1 VKLPRQFFQPLAIGA
16 PAPMRELPVRLE
28 RMIHFVP
35 PHLDKLRAKVPE
47 LVAQVDVVLGNL
59 EDAIPVEAKQAARAG
74 FIDMAKAVDYGATG
88 LWTRINA
95 LNSPWALDD
104 VTEIVGAVG
113 NRLDV
118 IMLPKVDGP
127 WDIHYL
133 DQLLAQL
140 EARHK
145 IKKPILIHAILETA
159 QGVNN
164 VEAIATASPRMHGMS
179 LGPADLAASRAM
191 KTTRVG
197 GGHPD
202 YKVIA
207 DAPQVGSTRLGQS
220 KDSISGK
227 PEIDGDAP
235 RAAYQQDL
243 WHYTIAK
250 MVDACAAAGIKPFYG
265 PFGDF
270 SDAVACEAQFR
281 NAFLMGCLGAWSLHP
296 SQIAIAKTVFSPD
309 PAEVAFAKKIVAAM
323 PDGAGAVMIDGKMQ
337 DDATWKQAKVLLDL
351 ARLVAAKDPEMGAR
365 YAL

>member
-1 VKLPRQFFQPLAIGA
+1 MKSPRQFYQPLAVGA
-16 PAPMRELPVRLE
+16 PAPLRELPVRLE

-35 PHLDKLRAKVPE
+35 PHVEKMRAKAAD
-47 LVAQVDVVLGNL
+47 LARQVDVVLGNL
-59 EDAIPVEAKQAARAG
+59 EDAIPVDAKEVARRG
-74 FIDMAKAVDYGATG
+74 FIEMAKATDFGATG
-88 LWTRINA
+88 LWTRVNA
-95 LNSPWALDD
+95 LNSPWVLDD
-104 VTEIVGAVG
+104 VTELVAALP
-113 NRLDV
+113 NKLDV
-118 IMLPKVDGP
+118 VMLPKVDGP

-140 EARHK
+140 EAKHGAKR
-145 IKKPILIHAILETA
+145 PILIHAILETA

-207 DAPQVGSTRLGQS
+207 DADPKSAN
-220 KDSISGK
+220 
-227 PEIDGDAP
+227 AP
-235 RAAYQQDL
+235 RSTAQQDL

-270 SDAVACEAQFR
+270 SDPAACEAQFR
-281 NAFLMGCLGAWSLHP
+281 NAFLMGCVGAWSLHP
-296 SQIAIAKTVFSPD
+296 SQIDIAKNVFSPD

-337 DDATWKQAKVLLDL
+337 DDATWKQAKVLIDL
-351 ARLVAAKDPEMGAR
+351 ARLVAAKDPAMAAR

>member
-1 VKLPRQFFQPLAIGA
+1 MKLPRQFFAPLAIGA
-16 PAPMRELPVRLE
+16 PAPLRELPVRLE

-35 PHLDKLRAKVPE
+35 PHNEKVRAKVPD
-47 LVAQVDVVLGNL
+47 LVRQVDVVLGNL
-59 EDAIPVEAKQAARAG
+59 EDAVPVDAKLAARNG
-74 FIDMAKAVDYGATG
+74 FIEMAKAVEFGSTG
-88 LWTRINA
+88 LWTRVNA

-104 VTEIVGAVG
+104 ITEIVGAVG
-113 NRLDV
+113 GKVDV

-127 WDIHYL
+127 WEIHYL

-145 IKKPILIHAILETA
+145 LKKPILIHAILETA

-164 VEAIATASPRMHGMS
+164 VEAIATASPRMQGMS

-202 YKVIA
+202 YKVLA
-207 DAPQVGSTRLGQS
+207 DAPQVGSSPR
-220 KDSISGK
+220 
-227 PEIDGDAP
+227 DAF
-235 RAAYQQDL
+235 QQDL

-270 SDAVACEAQFR
+270 SDGAACEAQFR

-296 SQIAIAKTVFSPD
+296 SQIEIAKKVFSPD
-309 PAEVAFAKKIVAAM
+309 TAEVAFAKKIVDAM

-351 ARLVAAKDPEMGAR
+351 ARLVAAKDPAMAAR
-365 YAL
+365 YAVQV

>member
-1 VKLPRQFFQPLAIGA
+1 MKLPRQFFAPLAIGA
-16 PAPMRELPVRLE
+16 PAPLRELPVQLE

-35 PHLDKLRAKVPE
+35 PHVEKLRAKVAE
-47 LVAQVDVVLGNL
+47 LARDVDVVLGNL
-59 EDAIPVEAKQAARAG
+59 EDAIPIDAKEAARAG
-74 FIDMAKAVDYGATG
+74 FIEMAGSTDFGATG

-104 VTEIVGAVG
+104 VTAIVGAVG
-113 NRLDV
+113 GKLDV

-140 EARHK
+140 EARHA

-164 VEAIATASPRMHGMS
+164 VEAIAAASPRMHGMS

-197 GGHPD
+197 GGHPE
-202 YKVIA
+202 YKMLA
-207 DAPQVGSTRLGQS
+207 DAPTKG
-220 KDSISGK
+220 SISGK
-227 PEIDGDAP
+227 ADIDGAAP

-250 MVDACAAAGIKPFYG
+250 MVDACAAVGIKAFYG

-270 SDAVACEAQFR
+270 SDPAACEVQFR
-281 NAFLMGCLGAWSLHP
+281 NAFLLGCAGAWSLHP
-296 SQIAIAKTVFSPD
+296 SQIDIAKRVYSPD
-309 PAEVAFAKKIVAAM
+309 PGEVAFAKKIVDAM

-337 DDATWKQAKVLLDL
+337 DDATWKQAKVLIDL
-351 ARLVAAKDPEMGAR
+351 ARLVAAKDPAMRER
-365 YAL
+365 YGL

>member
-1 VKLPRQFFQPLAIGA
+1 MKLPRQFFKPLAIGA
-16 PAPMRELPVRLE
+16 PDPFRELPVRLE

-35 PHLDKLRAKVPE
+35 PHLEKIRLKVPDLIRE
-47 LVAQVDVVLGNL
+47 VDVVLGNL
-59 EDAIPVEAKQAARAG
+59 EDAIPADAKEAARAG
-74 FIDMAKAVDYGATG
+74 FIEMARANDFGTTG

-104 VTEIVGAVG
+104 ITQIVASVG

-118 IMLPKVDGP
+118 MMLPKVEGP

-145 IKKPILIHAILETA
+145 VTRPILIHAILETA
-159 QGVNN
+159 EGVNN
-164 VEAIATASPRMHGMS
+164 VAAIAAASPRMHGIS

-202 YKVIA
+202 YVVLA
-207 DAPQVGSTRLGQS
+207 DPSPSSGQPDREAVEKARS
-220 KDSISGK
+220 
-227 PEIDGDAP
+227 
-235 RAAYQQDL
+235 RYQQDL

-250 MVDACAAAGIKPFYG
+250 MVDACAAAGIKAFYG

-270 SDAVACEAQFR
+270 SDPAACEAQFL
-281 NAFLMGCLGAWSLHP
+281 NSFLMGCAGAWTLHP
-296 SQIAIAKTVFSPD
+296 SQVTIAKRVFSPD
-309 PAEVAFAKKIVAAM
+309 PAEVKIALKILAAM
-323 PDGAGAVMIDGKMQ
+323 PDGSGAVMIDGKMQ
-337 DDATWKQAKVLLDL
+337 DDATWKQAKVVVDL
-351 ARLVAAKDPEMGAR
+351 AKIVAGKDAEMKER
-365 YAL
+365 YGM

>member
-1 VKLPRQFFQPLAIGA
+1 MKLPRQFFQPLAIGA
-16 PAPMRELPVRLE
+16 PAPMRDLPVRLE

-35 PHLDKLRAKVPE
+35 PHMEKMRAKVPE
-47 LVAQVDVVLGNL
+47 IAKQVDVVLGNL
-59 EDAIPVEAKQAARAG
+59 EDAIPVEAKEAARAG
-74 FIDMAKAVDYGATG
+74 FIEMGKSTDFGATG

-104 VTEIVGAVG
+104 ITGIIGTIG
-113 NRLDV
+113 NKLDV

-145 IKKPILIHAILETA
+145 VEKPILIHAILETA

-197 GGHPD
+197 GGHPE
-202 YKVIA
+202 YKVLE
-207 DAPQVGSTRLGQS
+207 DA
-220 KDSISGK
+220 K
-227 PEIDGDAP
+227 GDAP
-235 RAAYQQDL
+235 RASYQQDL
-243 WHYTIAK
+243 WHYTTAK

-270 SDAVACEAQFR
+270 SDAAACEVQFR
-281 NAFLMGCLGAWSLHP
+281 NSFLLGCVGAWTLHP
-296 SQIAIAKTVFSPD
+296 SQIAIAKKVYAPD
-309 PAEVAFAKKIVAAM
+309 PAEVAFAKKIVESM

-351 ARLVAAKDPEMGAR
+351 ARLVAAKDPDMGAR
-365 YAL
+365 YGL

>member
-1 VKLPRQFFQPLAIGA
+1 MKLARDFYKALALGA
-16 PAPMRELPVRLE
+16 PTPWRELPVRLE

-35 PHLDKLRAKVPE
+35 PHMEKLRAKVPE
-47 LVAQVDVVLGNL
+47 LVRQVDVVLGNL
-59 EDAIPVEAKQAARAG
+59 EDAIPADAKEAARRG
-74 FIDMAKAVDYGATG
+74 FIEMAKAVDFGATG

-104 VTEIVGAVG
+104 VVEIVGAVG
-113 NRLDV
+113 RKLDV
-118 IMLPKVDGP
+118 VMLPKVEGP

-140 EARHK
+140 EARHGVD
-145 IKKPILIHAILETA
+145 KPILIHAILETA

-202 YKVIA
+202 YKVLA
-207 DAPQVGSTRLGQS
+207 DA
-220 KDSISGK
+220 
-227 PEIDGDAP
+227 DGHAA
-235 RAAYQQDL
+235 RAAFQQDL
-243 WHYTIAK
+243 WHYTLGK

-270 SDAVACEAQFR
+270 SDPDACEAQFR
-281 NAFLMGCLGAWSLHP
+281 NAFLMGCVGAWSLHP
-296 SQIAIAKTVFSPD
+296 SQIAVAKRVYSPD
-309 PAEVAFAKKIVAAM
+309 PGEVAFASRIIAAM
-323 PDGAGAVMIDGKMQ
+323 PDGTGAMMIDGKMQ
-337 DDATWKQAKVLLDL
+337 DDATWKQAKVLVDL
-351 ARLVAAKDPEMGAR
+351 AHLVAAKDPELGKA
-365 YAL
+365 YGLT

>member
-1 VKLPRQFFQPLAIGA
+1 MKLPRHFFEPLAIGA
-16 PAPMRELPVRLE
+16 PAPLRELPVRLE

-35 PHLDKLRAKVPE
+35 PQVEKMRAKVPE
-47 LVAQVDVVLGNL
+47 LAKQVDVVLGNL
-59 EDAIPVEAKQAARAG
+59 EDAIPVEAKESARRG
-74 FIDMAKAVDYGATG
+74 FIEMAKATEFGTTG

-104 VTEIVGAVG
+104 ITDIVATIG
-113 NRLDV
+113 NKLDV

-145 IKKPILIHAILETA
+145 VKKPILIHAILETA

-202 YKVIA
+202 YRVIA
-207 DAPQVGSTRLGQS
+207 DADPKSPGT
-220 KDSISGK
+220 
-227 PEIDGDAP
+227 A
-235 RAAYQQDL
+235 RASAQQDL
-243 WHYTIAK
+243 WHYTIGK
-250 MVDACAAAGIKPFYG
+250 MVDACAATGIKPFYG

-270 SDAVACEAQFR
+270 SDPAACEAQFR
-281 NAFLMGCLGAWSLHP
+281 NAFLMGCVGAWSLHP
-296 SQIAIAKTVFSPD
+296 SQIDIAKNVFSPD
-309 PAEVAFAKKIVAAM
+309 PAEVAFARKIFEAM

-337 DDATWKQAKVLLDL
+337 DDATWKQARVLLDL
-351 ARLVAAKDPEMGAR
+351 TRLVAARDPAMAER
-365 YAL
+365 YKL

>member
-1 VKLPRQFFQPLAIGA
+1 MKLPRDFYKALALGA
-16 PAPMRELPVRLE
+16 PAPWRELPVRLE

-35 PHLDKLRAKVPE
+35 PHVEKLRAKVPE
-47 LVAQVDVVLGNL
+47 LVRQVDVVLGNL
-59 EDAIPVEAKQAARAG
+59 EDAIPADAKEAARRG
-74 FIDMAKAVDYGATG
+74 FIAMAQAVDFGATG

-104 VTEIVGAVG
+104 VVEIVAAVG
-113 NRLDV
+113 RKLDV
-118 IMLPKVDGP
+118 VMLPKVEGP

-140 EARHK
+140 EARHGVD
-145 IKKPILIHAILETA
+145 KPILIHAILETA

-207 DAPQVGSTRLGQS
+207 DA
-220 KDSISGK
+220 
-227 PEIDGDAP
+227 DGGGA
-235 RAAYQQDL
+235 RAAFQQDL
-243 WHYTIAK
+243 WHYTLGK

-270 SDAVACEAQFR
+270 SDPDACEAQFR
-281 NAFLMGCLGAWSLHP
+281 NAFLMGCVGAWSLHP
-296 SQIAIAKTVFSPD
+296 SQIAIAKRVYSPD
-309 PAEVAFAKKIVAAM
+309 PGEVAFARRIIDAM
-323 PDGAGAVMIDGKMQ
+323 PDGTGAVMIDGKMQ
-337 DDATWKQAKVLLDL
+337 DDATWKQAKVVVDL
-351 ARLVAAKDPEMGAR
+351 AKLVAAKDPDLAATYGF
-365 YAL
+365 

>member
-1 VKLPRQFFQPLAIGA
+1 MKLPRQFFQPLAIGA
-16 PAPMRELPVRLE
+16 PAPLRDLPVRLE

-35 PHLDKLRAKVPE
+35 PHMEKMRAKVPE
-47 LVAQVDVVLGNL
+47 LAKQVDVVLGNL
-59 EDAIPVEAKQAARAG
+59 EDAIPVDAKEAARKG
-74 FIDMAKAVDYGATG
+74 FIEMGKAVDFGPTG
-88 LWTRINA
+88 LWTRVNA

-104 VTEIVGAVG
+104 VIEIVGAIG
-113 NRLDV
+113 DKLDV

-145 IKKPILIHAILETA
+145 ISKPILIHAILETA

-164 VEAIATASPRMHGMS
+164 VEAIASASPRMHGMS

-197 GGHPD
+197 GGHPE
-202 YKVIA
+202 YKVLA
-207 DAPQVGSTRLGQS
+207 DAAGEG
-220 KDSISGK
+220 
-227 PEIDGDAP
+227 P

-243 WHYTIAK
+243 WHYTVGR

-270 SDAVACEAQFR
+270 SDAAACESQFR

-296 SQIAIAKTVFSPD
+296 SQIAIAKKVYSPD
-309 PAEVAFAKKIVAAM
+309 PAEVAFARKIVEAM

-337 DDATWKQAKVLLDL
+337 DDATWKQAKVLIDL
-351 ARLVAAKDPEMGAR
+351 AKLVAAKDPEMAAAYGF
-365 YAL
+365 